1 MSTSKKKM
9 VGAVLVEGGGIAG
22 VQASLDLAN
31 SGYKVYL
38 VSRAA
43 SIGGMMSHL
52 DKTFPTGDCA
62 ICTISPKL
70 VECARNLNIEI
81 HTLSELEKIE
91 GEPGNFKALIKK
103 SPRYIDEKIC
113 NDCGECT
120 TACPVEVNDSFNRD
134 LGKRKAIQKYYA
146 QSIPNLPNMIKL
158 GHAPCKVECPA
169 NINVQGYIQ
178 LIKKKEYIKAVN
190 LIRER
195 NPLAAIC
202 GRVCPAPCETACTRS
217 NVDSAVAIRQ
227 LKRFASDQEFEM
239 VKSGKLALPEEKTPD
254 ADAKKV
260 AVIGSGPSG
269 LTVAQD
275 LADKGI
281 AVTIYESQPKAG
293 GMLRYGIPEYR
304 LPLDILDYEIDLVRR
319 KGVRFVFNTTV
330 GQDITIDKLL
340 EEHSA
345 VFIGI
350 GTQEG
355 TKLGVPGEEA
365 IGVEDGIEFLK
376 KVSMPEE
383 RPTLSGHVAVV
394 GGGDVAMDAACNALR
409 LGAEK
414 ATILYRRT
422 ALEMPAIKEEVIHAK
437 KEGVNFQYLTA
448 PVEFIKNDDGKLTSV
463 RCIKMELGEPDES
476 GRCRPVPVKG
486 SEFEI
491 KADKI
496 IIAIGSKPE
505 ELIIKTTPGL
515 PVNKS
520 GNIISDQYGFTG
532 MKGVFSGG
540 DVVTGAAT
548 VIEAVGAGKRAA
560 ESIVRF
566 LNKEEKTLN
575 RFADSVRPIPKEL
588 LPSVKNIEKK
598 PRVESKSIEIKS
610 LVNNYNELE
619 FPISIEDALAEAE
632 RCLNCA
638 QCSECMEC
646 VSACE
651 KKAVAHNQKDEFIEL
666 EVGSVILAPGFD
678 EFDAETK
685 GEYGFNRY
693 KNVMTSVQFERMLSA
708 AGPSGGHIVRRDNG
722 KEAKR
727 IAWIQCVGSRDSK
740 SGNDY
745 CSSICCMA
753 TTKQA
758 MIATEHLDDMK
769 GVIFNMDIRAHGK
782 DFDQYYERAR
792 AMENLEYIKS
802 IPSRI
807 IQIPQTNDLRLQYL
821 DPQKG
826 LIESDFDLVVL
837 AVGMDPKATVTGSI
851 KKLGIEM
858 NPFGF
863 CQTNRLS
870 PLITSKPGVFVG
882 GAFQEP
888 KDIPE
893 TVMQAS
899 AAASMSMELLS
910 SAKNTLIKSREYP
923 QEHDVSDEQAR
934 IGVFVC
940 HCGINIAGTV
950 DVVKV
955 TESIKDL
962 PGVVY
967 AEHSMYTCSDASLT
981 NIKEQISKNKLNRV
995 VVASCTP
1002 RTHEPIFRET
1012 LREASLNPYLFE
1024 LANIRDQCSWVH
1036 SNEPEKATEKAID
1049 LVKMSISRARNLSPL
1064 EGERIPILQN
1074 AVVIGGGVSGMTA
1087 ALSLAEQ
1094 GFDVELIEKS
1104 GQLGGNLNIINSTLE
1119 NENLDHFRNGLI
1131 EATNSQRNIDSH
1143 LNAEVT
1149 GIKGHIGHFT
1159 VKLMKNNKPKELTC
1173 GAIVVATGAN
1183 QAETKEYQY
1192 GKIKNIITQVELEN
1206 SILKN
1211 RIQKS
1216 GQTYVMIQ
1224 CVGSRN
1230 TEKPYCS
1237 RICCSTAI
1245 KNALKIKK
1253 QDPDAKI
1260 FILYRDI
1267 RTYGFRETYYKQA
1280 REEGIVFIRFDEN
1293 KLPMVSDING
1303 VLSSVTVDSPDMKDS
1318 IVIEADQLVLSTG
1331 IVANDD
1337 NVKISNMLKVPLNS
1351 NGFYVEAH
1359 MKLRPVDFATEGLF
1373 LCGLAHSPKM
1383 TDENISQAKAAAAR
1397 AATILSKTHLEV
1409 GAQVSIVNQSKCIS
1423 CMTCVKV
1430 CPYGAPNSNY
1440 DHKAE
1445 IASAKCMGCGIC
1457 VAECPA
1463 KAIQLNHFNS
1473 NHFEIMIDQLFN
1485 VMEPETVN

>member
-38 VSRAA
+38 INRSAT
-43 SIGGMMSHL
+43 IGGMMSHL

-81 HTLSELEKIE
+81 HSLSELEKIE
-91 GEPGNFKALIKK
+91 GEPGNFKATIKK

-120 TACPVEVNDSFNRD
+120 TACPVQINDQFNRD
-134 LGKRKAIQKYYA
+134 LGKRKAIQKFYA
-146 QSIPNLPNMIKL
+146 QAIPNMPNMLKL
-158 GHAPCKVECPA
+158 GHAPCKMKCPA
-169 NINVQGYIQ
+169 NINIQGYIQ
-178 LIKKKEYIKAVN
+178 LIKKKEYVKAVN

-195 NPLAAIC
+195 NPLGAIC
-202 GRVCPAPCETACTRS
+202 GRVCPAPCETACTRA
-217 NVDSAVAIRQ
+217 NVDSALAIRQ
-227 LKRFASDQEFEM
+227 LKRFASDEEM
-239 VKSGKLALPEEKTPD
+239 KLVKSGELALPEQKTPA

-260 AVIGSGPSG
+260 AIIGAGPSG
-269 LTVAQD
+269 LTAAGD
-275 LADKGI
+275 LADKGF
-281 AVTIYESQPKAG
+281 AVTIFEEKDQAG
-293 GMLRYGIPEYR
+293 GMLYWGIPQYR
-304 LPLDILDYEIDLVRR
+304 LPKEILDYEIELIKR
-319 KGVRFVFNTTV
+319 KGV
-330 GQDITIDKLL
+330 DIVLNCRIGKDKTMQELQK
-340 EEHSA
+340 EFDSIYISA
-345 VFIGI
+345 GAHVSR
-350 GTQEG
+350 
-355 TKLGVPGEEA
+355 KLGVQGEDKKGVNF
-365 IGVEDGIEFLK
+365 GVEFLREVGNSTEK
-376 KVSMPEE
+376 PNVKENVIVI
-383 RPTLSGHVAVV
+383 GGGNVAV
-394 GGGDVAMDAACNALR
+394 DVARTALR
-409 LGAEK
+409 LGAKKVELVSLEK
-414 ATILYRRT
+414 RN
-422 ALEMPAIKEEVIHAK
+422 EMPAYDDEIAAVLEEGIIIRNGWGPKQIIGNGSVTGIELKQCVSVFDQNGRFSPTYDENKITTVNADQIIVAIGQMVDGEFSKHI
-437 KEGVNFQYLTA
+437 GVNVERGCFKFD
-448 PVEFIKNDDGKLTSV
+448 PVTFETSV
-463 RCIKMELGEPDES
+463 
-476 GRCRPVPVKG
+476 
-486 SEFEI
+486 
-491 KADKI
+491 
-496 IIAIGSKPE
+496 
-505 ELIIKTTPGL
+505 
-515 PVNKS
+515 
-520 GNIISDQYGFTG
+520 
-532 MKGVFSGG
+532 KGVFAGG
-540 DVVTGAAT
+540 DNASGPAS
-548 VIEAVGAGKRAA
+548 VIDAVAAGKHAA
-560 ESIVRF
+560 ESIGRY
-566 LNKEEKTLN
+566 LNHEDMTSN
-575 RFADSVRPIPKEL
+575 RFEHSLKPIPEEL
-588 LPSVKNIEKK
+588 LPVTKNIEKQK
-598 PRVESKSIEIKS
+598 RATAIQLPVQYRFQNFNEIESAFSVEEAI
-610 LVNNYNELE
+610 
-619 FPISIEDALAEAE
+619 AEAE

-638 QCSECMEC
+638 QCSECMLC

-651 KKAVAHNQKDEFIEL
+651 KKAVAHNQKDEYFEL
-666 EVGSVILAPGFD
+666 EVGSVILTPGFD
-678 EFDAETK
+678 EYNAESK
-685 GEYGFNRY
+685 GEFGFNRY

-708 AGPSGGHIVRRDNG
+708 AGPFGGHVQRRDNG
-722 KEAKR
+722 KEATR

-740 SGNDY
+740 SGNEY

-758 MIATEHLDDMK
+758 MIASEHLAGME
-769 GVIFNMDIRAHGK
+769 GAIFNMDIRAHGK
-782 DFDQYYERAR
+782 DFDAYYERAR

-807 IQIPQTNDLRLQYL
+807 IQMPQTNDLRLQFL

-826 LIESDFDLVVL
+826 LVERDFDLVVL
-837 AVGMDPKATVTGSI
+837 AVGLDPKATVTDSI
-851 KKLGIEM
+851 RKLGIEV

-863 CQTNRLS
+863 CETNRLS
-870 PLITSKPGVFVG
+870 PLTTSKPGVFVG

-910 SAKNTLIKSREYP
+910 SVKNTLIKSREYP

-950 DVVKV
+950 DVERV
-955 TESIKDL
+955 TEEIKGQ

-967 AEHSMYTCSDASLT
+967 ASHTMYTCSEASLN
-981 NIKEQISKNKLNRV
+981 NIKEQISINKLNRV

-1036 SNEPEKATEKAID
+1036 SNEPDKATEKAID
-1049 LVKMSISRARNLSPL
+1049 LVKMSVSRAKNLSPL
-1064 EGERIPILQN
+1064 EGERISILQN
-1074 AVVIGGGVSGMTA
+1074 ALVIGGGISGMTA
-1087 ALSLAEQ
+1087 AISLAEQ
-1094 GFDVELIEKS
+1094 GYDVDLIEKS
-1104 GQLGGNLNIINSTLE
+1104 AQLGGNLSLINSTLE
-1119 NENLDHFRNGLI
+1119 NDNLSQFKKGLI

-1143 LNAEVT
+1143 LNSEIV

-1159 VKLMKNNKPKELTC
+1159 VKMMKDNKPKEISC
-1173 GAIVVATGAN
+1173 GAIIVATGAN

-1206 SILKN
+1206 SLAKN

-1216 GQTYVMIQ
+1216 GQTYVMVQ

-1230 TEKPYCS
+1230 SEKPYCS
-1237 RICCSTAI
+1237 RMCCSMAI

-1253 QDPDAKI
+1253 EDPEAKI

-1267 RTYGFRETYYKQA
+1267 RTYGFRETYYKKA
-1280 REEGIVFIRFDEN
+1280 REAGIVFIRYDEN
-1293 KLPMVSDING
+1293 NIPEVSDVNG
-1303 VLSSVTVDSPDMKDS
+1303 VLSSVTVKSPDQKES
-1318 IVIEADQLVLSTG
+1318 IVIEADKLILSTG
-1331 IVANDD
+1331 IVANED
-1337 NVKISNMLKVPLNS
+1337 NPIISNMLKVPLNAS
-1351 NGFYVEAH
+1351 GFYVEAH

-1383 TDENISQAKAAAAR
+1383 IDENISQAKAAAAR

-1409 GAQVSIVNQSKCIS
+1409 GAQVSVVDQNKCIS
-1423 CMTCVKV
+1423 CMTCVKA

-1445 IASAKCMGCGIC
+1445 IESAKCMGCGIC

-1463 KAIQLNHFNS
+1463 RAIQLNHFNS
-1473 NHFEIMIDQLFN
+1473 DHFKIMIDQLFN
-1485 VMEPETVN
+1485 VLEPETVD